1 MKPGSTH
8 DNITRALISE
18 RTRQAMAAPEV
29 RQRVSERT
37 EAGMA
42 RASGM
47 AAERAALALACLTA
61 RSAARRLFLEELLAP
76 LSSGSDA
83 VGEDH
88 DSARQAQD

>member
-37 EAGMA
+37 KAGMA

-47 AAERAALALACLTA
+47 AAERAALALAWRTA
-61 RSAARRLFLEELLAP
+61 RPAVRRLFLQELLAP
-76 LSSGSDA
+76 LCSGSAAGD
-83 VGEDH
+83 EDR
-88 DSARQAQD
+88 SE